1 MTDSKH
7 QEYHSISADW
17 TYLKQ
22 NLDPS
27 FSYLIFEKDVGRG
40 KTDDFEKVVSIL
52 SPFKKMI
59 REHNLYGDR
68 YGCRCL
74 LAVQLQPRQKNKIVS
89 EIMNLKLPKHITLY
103 IYGRRTK

>member
-1 MTDSKH
+1 MTDNKH
-7 QEYHSISADW
+7 QEDHSISPDW
-17 TYLKQ
+17 TDLKQ

-59 REHNLYGDR
+59 RGHNLYGDR
-68 YGCRCL
+68 YGFRCL
-74 LAVQLQPRQKNKIVS
+74 LAVQLQPRQKNRIVR
-89 EIMNLKLPKHITLY
+89 EIMNLKLPKDIIFY
-103 IYGRRTK
+103 IYWRRNK